1 MLSKDE
7 LANKALGSEAFL
19 WLMCGGA
26 HVESHVDV
34 LRPLWNEWRLAG
46 GLPWGEAPPAV
57 EVDPAEPLNGFAG
70 GGYVSFEVDPVDIFL
85 RGRAAEQLAG
95 PLASDGGGVRVERWR
110 G

>member
-7 LANKALGSEAFL
+7 LANKVLGSEAFL

-46 GLPWGEAPPAV
+46 GLAWGEAPPAV
-57 EVDPAEPLNGFAG
+57 EVDPAGPLNGFAS
-70 GGYVSFEVDPVDIFL
+70 GGYVSGGVLCGCFL
-85 RGRAAEQLAG
+85 RGRTAEQLAG